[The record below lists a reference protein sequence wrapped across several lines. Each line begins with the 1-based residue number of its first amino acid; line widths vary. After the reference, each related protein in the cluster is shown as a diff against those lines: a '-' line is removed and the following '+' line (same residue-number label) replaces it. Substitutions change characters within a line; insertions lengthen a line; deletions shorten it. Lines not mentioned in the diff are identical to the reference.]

1 MLNYYVLPASKWDSS
16 GAPFGFLRVAEN
28 AMPISLTTEAAAAYG
43 LLNPAVTS
51 GEGEQGGVGVEG
63 EIAHHLPAG
72 GIIGAHEDERGE
84 VEDVGSFHAST
95 TVVDAGV
102 VPSTAS
108 TTVGEVGGENRT
120 SVVGEVGGENSTPGL
135 TGAVSASSVGG
146 GGAVF
151 GASSVGGGGACSSQ
165 LLLGGG
171 SAFHPGVL
179 GGGPAFQ
186 PGVLGGGPAFH
197 PGVLGGGPLQPMVLG
212 TLPSMTNG
220 PPTNDIGGGIAPG
233 SVFCCMPGL
242 GVAGGYF
249 FPAGNDVVATTDPNG
264 RNHFL

>member
-1 MLNYYVLPASKWDSS
+1 
-16 GAPFGFLRVAEN
+16 
-28 AMPISLTTEAAAAYG
+28 MPISLTTEAAAAYG

-179 GGGPAFQ
+179 GGGP
-186 PGVLGGGPAFH
+186 
-197 PGVLGGGPLQPMVLG
+197 LQPMVLG